1 MGLTEFPAACGY
13 NRRLTRQCQRLHRVY
28 SAPSTE
34 PRRKPCATNE
44 ASSQDYLCEMFGYPR
59 P

>member
-1 MGLTEFPAACGY
+1 MLLTEPSAACGY
-13 NRRLTRQCQRLHRVY
+13 IRRLTRQCQRFYRVY
-28 SAPSTE
+28 SAAPTE
-34 PRRKPCATNE
+34 PRRKSYATHE